1 MTILANRLP
10 ARQLGQ
16 TRPANST
23 AVSIYAP
30 ASHYRTEV
38 RKFVVCNT
46 SVNATT
52 FRIFH
57 DVDGDTYT
65 EATALFWDIPIDP
78 GETIGIEEQFWM
90 DGRQSGNLAV
100 KSSEGN
106 ALTYTIYGAEEKA
119 K

>member
-1 MTILANRLP
+1 MAEIITDFP
-10 ARQLGQ
+10 GRQIAQ
-16 TRPANST
+16 SRPSSSSATSL
-23 AVSIYAP
+23 YAIP
-30 ASHYRTEV
+30 NHYRTEI
-38 RKFVVCNT
+38 RKIIVCNT
-46 SVNATT
+46 SANVAT

-57 DVDGDTYT
+57 DVDGAIYT

-90 DGRQSGNLAV
+90 DGKQSGNLAV

-106 ALTYTIYGAEEKA
+106 ALTYTIYGAEEKV

>member
-38 RKFVVCNT
+38 RKFVICNT

-57 DVDGDTYT
+57 DEDGTTYNET
-65 EATALFWDIPIDP
+65 TALFWNIPIDA
-78 GETIGIEEQFWM
+78 GETVTITEEFWIN
-90 DGRQSGNLAV
+90 GLNSGNIAIRSGL
-100 KSSEGN
+100 GN
-106 ALTYTIYGAEEKA
+106 ALTFTIYGAEEKI